1 MPRVFGE
8 REREIVFSYTMRV
21 WLAFR
26 ECGLLD
32 GAVNMVLPDAY
43 VVSDAGG
50 DVGGADGQ
58 GLFYKD
64 EEDLVGM
71 DVARK
76 YLQMG

>member
-1 MPRVFGE
+1 
-8 REREIVFSYTMRV
+8 
-21 WLAFR
+21 
-26 ECGLLD
+26 
-32 GAVNMVLPDAY
+32 MVLPDAY